1 MALIASTAITV
12 TCSQFLIVLA
22 SCDVE
27 HVQMSIKRSFLPC
40 WGGQYGLI
48 NMPLEFLR
56 TCSTIEDSLLQVSS
70 QIAPCTNSSRHVN

>member
-56 TCSTIEDSLLQVSS
+56 TCSTIEGRSSQVSN
-70 QIAPCTNSSRHVN
+70 QMAPRTNRSGHV